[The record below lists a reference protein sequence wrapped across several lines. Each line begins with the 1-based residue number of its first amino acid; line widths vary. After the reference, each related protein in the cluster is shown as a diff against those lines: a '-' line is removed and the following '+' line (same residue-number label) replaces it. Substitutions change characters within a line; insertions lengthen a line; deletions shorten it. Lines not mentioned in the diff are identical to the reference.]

1 MSKHPKTT
9 TPSDK
14 DLKRNPQ
21 IGASKGTTMSGA
33 TPDDLEDFEGE
44 NTFEGDEENDAN
56 RHGGIDKDEKR
67 DHRRTHH

>member
-14 DLKRNPQ
+14 DLKRNPP
-21 IGASKGTTMSGA
+21 IGSSKGTTMTGA
-33 TPDDLEDFEGE
+33 TAEELEDLEGE

-56 RHGGIDKDEKR
+56 RYGGIDKGEKP
-67 DHRRTHH
+67 DHRRNHH